1 MLRCDKAQ
9 EEADKKQVAQT
20 MTDTESD
27 SDELNAEYS
36 QYYLMLSSVGDFC
49 LEFLCHVGHM
59 KHQ

>member
-36 QYYLMLSSVGDFC
+36 TILPNAEQC
-49 LEFLCHVGHM
+49 W
-59 KHQ
+59 